1 MTPVLQIEDSVV
13 EDLVR
18 RKQDLTAIDYY
29 GDKFCPSSQR
39 DDMHNTSSD
48 SVS

>member
-1 MTPVLQIEDSVV
+1 LTYVWQIEDSVV

-29 GDKFCPSSQR
+29 GDKFSQSS
-39 DDMHNTSSD
+39 HTSAVCSTTD
-48 SVS
+48 S

>member
-1 MTPVLQIEDSVV
+1 MWQIEDSVV

-29 GDKFCPSSQR
+29 GETFSRSLQLDA
-39 DDMHNTSSD
+39 MHTISDTSD
-48 SVS
+48 S